1 VADTRSVD
9 RNTSAMIK
17 RVALLDENLL
27 IRKVQQRARG
37 VAYAGQLGMSFHDF
51 SSTKTVFP
59 DHPNSKEQEAE
70 EVADEVSDAIILQA
84 TWSFSYPCLREPEPT
99 DRNTVGGRR
108 RIFESEWAGRIAHAM
123 VDGVVGWVH
132 GDDERRAG
140 IPFWRA
146 LKERGLVYDQEGYP
160 TENGSSGTFRFRSW
174 GGDEAGVGEGADG
187 DGVTNGA
194 PRLQSQ

>member
-1 VADTRSVD
+1 
-9 RNTSAMIK
+9 MIK

-123 VDGVVGWVH
+123 VVELLGFVLGVVT
-132 GDDERRAG
+132 R
-140 IPFWRA
+140 
-146 LKERGLVYDQEGYP
+146 RGLGKGRMEMGLQTGRLAYRV
-160 TENGSSGTFRFRSW
+160 NKGSTWHVHFRL
-174 GGDEAGVGEGADG
+174 V
-187 DGVTNGA
+187 V
-194 PRLQSQ
+194 